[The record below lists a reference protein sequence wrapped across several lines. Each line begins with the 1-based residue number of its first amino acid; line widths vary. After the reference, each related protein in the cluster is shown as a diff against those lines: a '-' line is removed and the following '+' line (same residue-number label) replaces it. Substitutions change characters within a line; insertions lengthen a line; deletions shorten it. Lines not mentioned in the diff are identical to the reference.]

1 MVLLTALPRSLSE
14 YTATLRGRGGFT
26 HCVAA
31 QPVRIYSYK
40 TEGEG
45 WSSLGSRV
53 IFLPISR
60 IIGRRWTSLN
70 AHFALMSNKS
80 RIFHSV
86 VTRKRTRGVEVGCS
100 TADRKEVLSALVRR
114 KKSSFS

>member
-14 YTATLRGRGGFT
+14 YTATKLRGGGVVLLTAFPRSLSEYTATKLRGRGGFT

-45 WSSLGSRV
+45 WFYSLRCRAACQN
-53 IFLPISR
+53 IQLQ
-60 IIGRRWTSLN
+60 N
-70 AHFALMSNKS
+70 
-80 RIFHSV
+80 
-86 VTRKRTRGVEVGCS
+86 
-100 TADRKEVLSALVRR
+100 
-114 KKSSFS
+114 

>member
-14 YTATLRGRGGFT
+14 YTATKLRGRGGFTHCVATQPVRIYSYKTEGRGGFT

-45 WSSLGSRV
+45 WFYSLRCRAACQN
-53 IFLPISR
+53 IQLQ
-60 IIGRRWTSLN
+60 N
-70 AHFALMSNKS
+70 
-80 RIFHSV
+80 
-86 VTRKRTRGVEVGCS
+86 
-100 TADRKEVLSALVRR
+100 
-114 KKSSFS
+114 